1 MSEKA
6 GKKVKG
12 TSGSNP
18 ASPEDEK
25 LFKQARWLLEHFT
38 ENIQKKHEQE
48 DAMAH
53 APRYTRNDALY
64 MIAGVKAVQ
73 YDGDHVQTSNL
84 SNVPLKAA
92 LTVDDVLL
100 RMNREVEK
108 ELSQGYEELCKD
120 VALVNS
126 AMMLMDEDVLC
137 VAKQTYVKHLPDS
150 EITAPDT
157 HEYHYRTVKDLQR
170 EAVEAVMEV
179 LKIEKRLRLA
189 GCSIG
194 TTTDNEED
202 WHD

>member
-1 MSEKA
+1 MSEKT

-53 APRYTRNDALY
+53 APRYTRDVALY

-108 ELSQGYEELCKD
+108 ELSQGYEDLCRHIT
-120 VALVNS
+120 LVNT
-126 AMMLMDEDVLC
+126 AFTLMNPKVRYI
-137 VAKQTYVKHLPDS
+137 AKLLYQHNVSPQDIAQLDTNEHGINKIYEMRNEAIQV
-150 EITAPDT
+150 TA
-157 HEYHYRTVKDLQR
+157 Q
-170 EAVEAVMEV
+170 V
-179 LKIEKRLRLA
+179 LKH
-189 GCSIG
+189 SG
-194 TTTDNEED
+194 TLKI
-202 WHD
+202 

>member
-1 MSEKA
+1 MSE
-6 GKKVKG
+6 KKVKG
-12 TSGSNP
+12 NGGNAP

-53 APRYTRNDALY
+53 APRYTREDALY

-84 SNVPLKAA
+84 ANVPLKAV
-92 LTVDDVLL
+92 LNVDDVLL
-100 RMNREVEK
+100 RMNREVERELMKGYK
-108 ELSQGYEELCKD
+108 ELCRDIS
-120 VALVNS
+120 VVNS
-126 AMMLMDEDVLC
+126 AMMLMDEEVLR
-137 VAKQTYVKHLPDS
+137 VAKQTYIKHLPDS
-150 EITAPDT
+150 EITASDT

-170 EAVEAVMEV
+170 EAVECVAKV
-179 LKIEKRLRLA
+179 LRIESQLRLA
-189 GCSIG
+189 GSYQENEN
-194 TTTDNEED
+194 TEED